1 MSQSTPTTVGIQI
14 PSTAPQDLIDRVAAF
29 MNDLRHV
36 AGIDD
41 VTLNVV
47 RTCRVCGCT
56 DARACFGGCAWVGPA
71 DDLCTACAPTAVSLD
86 G

>member
-29 MNDLRHV
+29 MNDLRDV

-41 VTLNVV
+41 VTLDVI

-56 DARACFGGCAWVGPA
+56 DDRACFGGCAWVGLA